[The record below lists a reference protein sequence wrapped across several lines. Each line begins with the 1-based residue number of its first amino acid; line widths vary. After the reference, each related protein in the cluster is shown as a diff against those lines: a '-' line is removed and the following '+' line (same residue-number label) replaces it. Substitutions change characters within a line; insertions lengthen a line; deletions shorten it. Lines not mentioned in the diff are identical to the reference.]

1 MSLTRP
7 QASQIS
13 YESPDINFTETDVQG
28 ALDSLIAKVKML
40 RETGTV
46 TAGQTVIPTS
56 NTITDTTTVSLYL
69 NGVRQQPNIY
79 NATSNAVTLVAPAE
93 YAFSYLIELSSSV
106 TNIALSPSE

>member
-13 YESPDINFTETDVQG
+13 YESTDVGFTGTDVQA
-28 ALDSLIAKVKML
+28 ALEYLFSKVGRI

-56 NTITDTTTVSLYL
+56 NMITDTMTVSLYL
-69 NGVRQQPNIY
+69 NGVRQQPNTY
-79 NATSNAVTLVAPAE
+79 NATSNAVTLLAPAE
-93 YAFSYLIELSSSV
+93 YAFSYLIELF
-106 TNIALSPSE
+106 